1 MIVDIEK
8 FHEVEL
14 LVDNLINLR
23 EEQEDDLIAK
33 SGVIEKI
40 MTMARQEIQ
49 ESKAETPWEKQIDAI

>member
-1 MIVDIEK
+1 VIVDIEK